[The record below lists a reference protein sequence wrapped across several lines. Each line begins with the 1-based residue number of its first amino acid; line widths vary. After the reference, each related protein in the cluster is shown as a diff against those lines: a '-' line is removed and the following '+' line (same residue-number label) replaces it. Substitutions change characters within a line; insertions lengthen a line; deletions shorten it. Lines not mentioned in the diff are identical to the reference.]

1 MDSGPKKHRI
11 DQKSPHALV
20 LFLQTCVMDHTQPGP
35 SVTVRPLFAPRA
47 CEMSYV
53 SFSLHVNYV
62 ATWEER
68 KQAVRCRRCVDV
80 GAGEKRQVKNRR

>member
-35 SVTVRPLFAPRA
+35 SVTVRPLFAPRV

-68 KQAVRCRRCVDV
+68 KQAVRSSVCGRRSW
-80 GAGEKRQVKNRR
+80 GKTSG